1 VGKVKSSFNL
11 DDMFLLA
18 QSTPQERR
26 TFINSNLFPVA
37 VAIYNCTDKRVLV
50 GDIKSS
56 TPIKMVTP
64 SGFTV
69 CRLTRADN
77 EFMVSTTTAPDDD
90 LFYGT
95 VLRSKNPNYLRSKLT
110 KGSNHP
116 AFTSLME
123 AVNLAENLFSYKLRG
138 MIDSGVDL
146 MFGRGLMQRPS
157 FEADNL
163 CKMASFLADVAMGK
177 TTMLQMPAHLRQ
189 EFDTSYSTYE
199 ASSIKFD
206 KTIDEFK
213 KMFESGMWVLSIRPH
228 GEVVLSAISTEGVNT
243 ALDAYKSGS
252 KLPSYTDHNYAT
264 YTLNPTWYPSYE
276 AVPEEYRRELDYRL
290 ILLKAHLNSESL
302 IPDLPNAWWFDLS
315 SAKSGSTLIL
325 PR

>member
-26 TFINSNLFPVA
+26 TFISSNFFPIA
-37 VAIYNCTDKRVLV
+37 AAIYNSTDKRVVV
-50 GDIKSS
+50 GDVKSLTS
-56 TPIKMVTP
+56 VKMVTP

-69 CRLTRADN
+69 CKLTRADG
-77 EFMVSTTTAPDDD
+77 EFMFTTSMSPDED
-90 LFYGT
+90 LFYT
-95 VLRSKNPNYLRSKLT
+95 TFLRSKNPNYLRSKLA
-110 KGSNHP
+110 KGSNHA
-116 AFTSLME
+116 AFAGLLE
-123 AVNLAENLFSYKLRG
+123 AVNLAENLFSQRLRG
-138 MIDSGVDL
+138 MVDSGVDK
-146 MFGRGLMQRPS
+146 MFGRGLMQRPC
-157 FEADNL
+157 FETDNVI
-163 CKMASFLADVAMGK
+163 ASFLADVVMGK

-189 EFDTSYSTYE
+189 DFDTSYSAYE
-199 ASSIKFD
+199 ASSVKFD

-213 KMFESGMWVLSIRPH
+213 KLFESGMWALSIRPH

-276 AVPEEYRRELDYRL
+276 AIPEEYRRELDYRL
-290 ILLKAHLNSESL
+290 MLLKAHRNSESL
-302 IPDLPNAWWFDLS
+302 IPDSRDAWWFDLS
-315 SAKSGSTLIL
+315 SAKSGNTLIL